1 MLTYIKNLF
10 EHKEENCYNQQEE
23 VTFVVTTILKTKVTV
38 LSIEEYLNK
47 IRPYLKDI
55 TDDLKT
61 SGK

>member
-23 VTFVVTTILKTKVTV
+23 VTFGVTNILKTKVTV
-38 LSIEEYLNK
+38 LTVEEYLNK

-55 TDDLKT
+55 TDNLKK